1 MTESIQIQSNNIGID
16 AGPFNIFSQVNGFT
30 EAFETDITPV
40 QLLIGFISY
49 NAPVGTTIIRVVSTS
64 EDCNE
69 YVEETVDDV
78 PICQDKVV
86 VFQVCNSNALV
97 DDNFDVF
104 LNGVL
109 IGNLDLQQPA
119 QVGSV
124 FIGSTST
131 LTIGTSDFTCPLN
144 LMQEFFFDPA
154 LISTTN
160 VIDMVNTQNNGN
172 DNAGTFEIR
181 NYELTGTV
189 LSNACIVK
197 NANFEGL
204 SGESFEFNW
213 NYTQCCPDPT

>member
-172 DNAGTFEIR
+172 NNAGTFEIR

-197 NANFEGL
+197 NANFEGV
-204 SGESFEFNW
+204 SGDSFQFDW
-213 NYTQCCPDPT
+213 NYTQYCPDPT

>member
-64 EDCNE
+64 EDCND

-172 DNAGTFEIR
+172 NNAGTFEIR

-197 NANFEGL
+197 NANFEGV
-204 SGESFEFNW
+204 SGDSFQFDW

>member
-172 DNAGTFEIR
+172 GNAGTFEIR

-197 NANFEGL
+197 NANFEGV
-204 SGESFEFNW
+204 SGDSFQFDW

>member
-172 DNAGTFEIR
+172 NKARTFEIR
-181 NYELTGTV
+181 NYELAGTV
-189 LSNACIVK
+189 LSNSCIVK
-197 NANFEGL
+197 NANFEGV
-204 SGESFEFNW
+204 SGDIFQF
-213 NYTQCCPDPT
+213 D

>member
-172 DNAGTFEIR
+172 NNAGTFAIR

-197 NANFEGL
+197 NANFEGV
-204 SGESFEFNW
+204 SGDSFQFDW

>member
-1 MTESIQIQSNNIGID
+1 MKESIQIQSNNIGID
-16 AGPFNIFSQVNGFT
+16 AGPFNLFSQVNGFT

-49 NAPVGTTIIRVVSTS
+49 NAPVGTTTIRVVSTS

-204 SGESFEFNW
+204 SGDSFQFDW